1 MGMVVLIA
9 EETPGDDEQ
18 AEFTFRVKDSG
29 CGISEDN
36 QDVIFEAFEQGD
48 GENISKVPG
57 TGLGL
62 AICKN
67 LVELLGGT
75 LQIESQVGAG
85 SEFYFT
91 IPMKLSECRENEEP
105 KDQAEAQE
113 GVSYKE
119 KRILF

>member
-75 LQIESQVGAG
+75 LQIESQWGR
-85 SEFYFT
+85 SDLFT
-91 IPMKLSECRENEEP
+91 IP
-105 KDQAEAQE
+105 
-113 GVSYKE
+113 
-119 KRILF
+119 

>member
-1 MGMVVLIA
+1 M
-9 EETPGDDEQ
+9 
-18 AEFTFRVKDSG
+18 
-29 CGISEDN
+29 
-36 QDVIFEAFEQGD
+36 EAFEQGD

-91 IPMKLSECRENEEP
+91 ISMKLSECRENEEQRIRQRRRE
-105 KDQAEAQE
+105 D
-113 GVSYKE
+113 VS
-119 KRILF
+119 L